1 MQPENI
7 AFARLGQFLPF
18 FHITSV
24 IFFVGLQIGFW
35 YVLKFFL
42 KENSTKESYNDVLNA
57 LKIFWYMI
65 LIGLLLIVVTGSFV
79 QVADIMKSA
88 DPMANAILGTKYTLF
103 GFLTLNVLYMIY
115 CYKKSK
121 NAFLVDEMIECYENI
136 VVIIKYFIPLNI
148 IISLVAT
155 YLGVAYRGF

>member
-18 FHITSV
+18 FHIASV
-24 IFFVGLQIGFW
+24 ILFIGMQIGFW

-42 KENSTKESYNDVLNA
+42 KEESSKETYSNTLNA

-65 LIGLLLIVVTGSFV
+65 LIGLFLIVVTGSCV
-79 QVADIMKSA
+79 QVTDAMKSA

-103 GFLTLNVLYMIY
+103 GFLTLNVFYMFY
-115 CYKKSK
+115 CYQKSK

-136 VVIIKYFIPLNI
+136 IVIIKYFIPLNI